1 LIDLSSVVVVG
12 ENGLLD
18 LLDMKNVRLTSGGRE
33 ANFSCPF
40 PGHTHGDERP
50 SAYMNVDTTLWWCFG
65 CHSKGNAISFVAQVQ
80 QVSQAD
86 AQRWL
91 RDTYGIEFVEPQGG
105 SMVGE
110 VEARFRPQP
119 SAPTKTRPSRSWVL
133 SMKCDWWD
141 DEPKFSDSD
150 AKRYMFDRGFSR
162 KTLEEWEAG
171 YDFQTDRIAFPVYDA
186 DGGLIGIK
194 GRAWKPDHQPKY
206 WVVGD
211 VDIQRPRFG
220 FHPYDASEVV
230 YGLHRR
236 HDVRTVVLG
245 EGELNAWAC
254 SQVGVERPCALG
266 MSYMSEIHARLLSIY
281 ADECVLFFDPDKSG
295 RNGVEGRVS
304 SKGEKVRGA
313 LALLEPHMTV
323 RVVQG
328 HEDDAAELL
337 KQGRGSEI
345 LELIERAP
353 SSLAIATLFG

>member
-1 LIDLSSVVVVG
+1 MIDLSSVDV
-12 ENGLLD
+12 LD
-18 LLDMKNVRLTSGGRE
+18 MLARLDMKNTRLTSGGRE
-33 ANFSCPF
+33 ACFSCPK
-40 PGHTHGDERP
+40 PGHAHGDERP

-65 CHSKGNAISFVAQVQ
+65 CHSKGTAISFVAEVQ
-80 QVSQAD
+80 QVSYAD

-110 VEARFRPQP
+110 VEARLRPQP

-133 SMKCDWWD
+133 SMQVDWHVD
-141 DEPKFSDSD
+141 MELFMDS
-150 AKRYMFDRGFSR
+150 AMGYVLGRGFTPD
-162 KTLEEWEAG
+162 TLTEWEAG
-171 YDFQTDRIAFPVYDA
+171 YDYQTDRIAFPVYDV
-186 DGGLIGIK
+186 DGDLIGIK

-236 HDVRTVVLG
+236 RDVGTVVLG

-266 MSYMSEIHARLLSIY
+266 MSYMSEAHAQLLARE

-295 RNGVEGRVS
+295 RDGVDGRVS
-304 SKGEKVRGA
+304 ASGDKTKGA
-313 LALLEPHMTV
+313 LALLEPYMTV

-328 HEDDAAELL
+328 HEDDPAELL

-353 SSLAIATLFG
+353 SSLAISTLFG